1 MPAHPVAVVA
11 RREIQDTFSDWRIVV
26 PLLALA
32 VVFPLLVL
40 YGIKLGAPL
49 LDRPDLTEIVSR
61 LITFGALVVGFFPSS
76 FSLVI
81 ALESFAGERERGT
94 LEALFACPLSDG
106 ELYLGKLLAVLAPPI
121 LLSLLALSIYSFG
134 IQILLSEGLALDF
147 FIQVLLLSAVEAL
160 VMVAGAVVV
169 SSHTTSVRAA
179 NLLASFVILP
189 IAFIVQAESLL
200 VLMEFHNVL
209 WLVVA
214 GLCVLAVILVRV
226 GLHTFSREELLGR
239 IEERVSVGKLVRK
252 LGRLIAQPSATPSP
266 SQRSRPLPVPIRL
279 YVEDIPALLRS
290 HWLPLLMALM
300 VLLVGL
306 VGGYAYS
313 FSEPVSSISADLRPL
328 VQTLEFPDEPVEI
341 STTGIL
347 LHNLRAL
354 LIYVVLS
361 PPTFGTTSLFMVL
374 LPSGLV
380 GLLAGLFSQVGLDP
394 WVFMAA
400 LVLPHG
406 VVEFTAA
413 IIATA
418 FILRIGASVIAP
430 RQGGSIGDSMLAAI
444 ADFMKMLAIIVPL
457 FAIAALIEAEI
468 TPRIASHL
476 LGG

>member
-1 MPAHPVAVVA
+1 MPVHPVAIVA
-11 RREIQDTFSDWRIVV
+11 RREIRDTFSDWRIVV

-32 VVFPLLVL
+32 VGFPLLVL
-40 YGIKLGAPL
+40 YGIKLGAPM
-49 LDRPDLTEIVSR
+49 LDRPDLADIVSR

-106 ELYLGKLLAVLAPPI
+106 ELYVGKLLAVLLPPI

-134 IQILLSEGLALDF
+134 IQIILGEGLAFDF

-200 VLMEFHNVL
+200 VLMEYHSVL

-239 IEERVSVGKLVRK
+239 VEERAHVGKLVRK
-252 LGRLIAQPSATPSP
+252 LGRLIVQPAAM
-266 SQRSRPLPVPIRL
+266 RSRSRQSWHLPFPVRL
-279 YVEDIPALLRS
+279 YVEDIPILLRS
-290 HWLPLLMALM
+290 HWLPLFMALM
-300 VLLVGL
+300 AVVAGL

-313 FSEPVSSISADLRPL
+313 FSEPVGSILDDLRPL
-328 VQTLEFPDEPVEI
+328 IQTMELPDEQVEI
-341 STTGIL
+341 SAAGIL

-361 PPTFGTTSLFMVL
+361 PPTFGAASLFMVL

-380 GLLAGLFSQVGLDP
+380 GLLAGLLSQVGLDP
-394 WVFMAA
+394 WVFLAA
-400 LVLPHG
+400 FVLPHG

-418 FILRIGASVIAP
+418 FILRIGASSISP
-430 RQGGSIGDSMLAAI
+430 RQGNSIGDSILVAF
-444 ADFMKMLAIIVPL
+444 ADFVKMLAVIVPL
-457 FAIAALIEAEI
+457 FVIASLIEAEI
-468 TPRIASHL
+468 TPRVASYF